1 MERIFWIVITLTGL
15 YQQKDPPPFFFQKA
29 AQDQDEEIEDL
40 IKPAPRY

>member
-15 YQQKDPPPFFFQKA
+15 YQQKDPPFFFQKA